1 MPEQNETTSPQMRN
15 LGETLT
21 PHKYSATYVREGTQG
36 KKRTV
41 LLIQLRDENDKNLCD
56 HIWVRYNRFMDHLKP
71 GNNITFTATPVRY
84 IKGYSGDNH
93 VQSDFHMDVTLT
105 DIKTIRVLGNNP
117 VIAKNNAEWE
127 KNHPDIVQKQKN
139 KIQKGKKK

>member
-1 MPEQNETTSPQMRN
+1 
-15 LGETLT
+15 
-21 PHKYSATYVREGTQG
+21 
-36 KKRTV
+36 
-41 LLIQLRDENDKNLCD
+41 
-56 HIWVRYNRFMDHLKP
+56 MDHLKP

-127 KNHPDIVQKQKN
+127 KNHPELVQKQKN